1 MRARMSAS
9 VDSVGFSVIIIVVV
23 PAVESCVGIGD
34 DGASRSAGV
43 ARADVKSRAD
53 VESRVG
59 LALDAIVLG
68 VAD

>member
-9 VDSVGFSVIIIVVV
+9 VDSVGFSVVIIVVV
-23 PAVESCVGIGD
+23 PAVESVGIGD